1 MVYYAGGY
9 RFFDF
14 TKVGVPLIALFC
26 ALSMLLIPKIWP
38 F

>member
-1 MVYYAGGY
+1 VYGVGGY

-14 TKVGVPLIALFC
+14 TKVGLPLNIICFIVTVSVVPIFW
-26 ALSMLLIPKIWP
+26 S